1 MARIKPECNQVESHP
16 FFAQAELLATC
27 RKLGVLLTAYS
38 PLGSPG
44 NPAQVGV
51 SAEGLTVP
59 KHPVLATI
67 GKAHGKSA
75 AQVALAWNLARG
87 VPTFPKSTNAAR
99 IAQVRA
105 PHPPLSGCCAEAPS
119 SRVETAAQQP
129 SPCGGVLARSIAS
142 KCCRSPPPAW
152 QNIEL
157 DGLALSDEEMQAI
170 GQLDR
175 GSSGRGCFGGPKVER
190 EGRWVPRDLA
200 HRDYPWNE
208 DGSERA

>member
-1 MARIKPECNQVESHP
+1 VARIKPECNQVESHP

-59 KHPVLATI
+59 KHPVLAAI

-99 IAQVRA
+99 
-105 PHPPLSGCCAEAPS
+105 PS
-119 SRVETAAQQP
+119 ISISR
-129 SPCGGVLARSIAS
+129 
-142 KCCRSPPPAW
+142 
-152 QNIEL
+152 
-157 DGLALSDEEMQAI
+157 
-170 GQLDR
+170 
-175 GSSGRGCFGGPKVER
+175 
-190 EGRWVPRDLA
+190 
-200 HRDYPWNE
+200 
-208 DGSERA
+208 